1 MKEFEIFIKNLLLK
15 LLLLLNPQKKNN
27 SAEVFNNSSKILFI
41 RLNNIGDALVTTPLI
56 GEIKKQ
62 TGCSVYILADRK
74 NHFIFSHNKDVD
86 FVWKFEKG
94 IAGFFRILKKINNEN
109 FNAIVD
115 LHDDVSTTVSFLLA
129 MCKTANKFGLEKSNK
144 KIYTKTIPKL
154 NTVNHHVIERNAELG
169 KLLNLQ
175 INNKD
180 LNVVYTPKPESFQ
193 KVDEYIKEKFKD
205 KKYLLGVNI
214 SAGGDA
220 RFWGVENYKKLLAF
234 LKQYDVNVLLLTLMR
249 DIKAAYEIAG
259 YDQPVYQTPSFDE
272 FAAMISKLDFLFSPD
287 TSTIHL
293 ASAFEVPVFGIY
305 VKYNTQDMIWSPYK
319 SDFDC
324 VVTLKPTLKNM
335 TFEEVRDKLKP
346 FLERK
351 LKENL

>member
-1 MKEFEIFIKNLLLK
+1 MKEFEIFFKNLLLK
-15 LLLLLNPQKKNN
+15 LLLFFNPKKKTESTLSVNK
-27 SAEVFNNSSKILFI
+27 SSKLLFV

-62 TGCSVYILADRK
+62 TGCLIYVLADRK
-74 NHFIFSHNKDVD
+74 NHFIFTHNKDVD

-94 IAGFFRILKKINNEN
+94 LPGFFRTLKKINSEN
-109 FNAIVD
+109 FDAIVD

-129 MCKTANKFGLEKSNK
+129 LCKSPSILGLERSNR

-169 KLLNLQ
+169 KLLNLK
-175 INNKD
+175 IEDKN
-180 LNVVYTPKPESFQ
+180 LNVVYTPKAESLK
-193 KVDEYIKEKFKD
+193 KVDEYIAEKFKN

-234 LKQYDVNVLLLTLMR
+234 LKQYDINVLLLTLMR

-324 VVTLKPTLKNM
+324 VVTLEPTLKNM

-346 FLERK
+346 FLEKRIQ
-351 LKENL
+351 LP